1 MKKRNKMT
9 NEEIKDLIKT
19 ISIFLLLGIVA
30 VLLFTAY

>member
-30 VLLFTAY
+30 ILLFMGY